1 MVEKT
6 PSDIF
11 SGLGGSVAGVRE
23 VVSRRPRT
31 ASQTSTTTL
40 GGNPGGATPDG
51 PRGRRMLSADTPLDS
66 LDGNAARGT
75 YLDILV

>member
-31 ASQTSTTTL
+31 ASQTSLTTL

-51 PRGRRMLSADTPLDS
+51 PRGRRMLSPDTPIES